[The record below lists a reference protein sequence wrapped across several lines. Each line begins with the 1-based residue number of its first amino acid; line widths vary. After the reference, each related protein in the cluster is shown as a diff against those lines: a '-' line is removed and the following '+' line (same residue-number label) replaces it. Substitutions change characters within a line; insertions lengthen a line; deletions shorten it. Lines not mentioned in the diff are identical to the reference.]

1 MNNPAVPQATN
12 HGPSHLSGAANGTE
26 SADKNC
32 SRFMPRNPL
41 ISLDSDERIQGNPR
55 KSNPHDRGSSQRNSD
70 EPRKPKWIDQ
80 AMSQPGGREA
90 AEQAP
95 STGKRPKAPARGESR
110 RIFVTRALD
119 LITLNL

>member
-80 AMSQPGGREA
+80 AMSQPG
-90 AEQAP
+90 AEKEPNRLHPKA
-95 STGKRPKAPARGESR
+95 KRPKGVGHAANPAAFSSQGR
-110 RIFVTRALD
+110 
-119 LITLNL
+119 LI